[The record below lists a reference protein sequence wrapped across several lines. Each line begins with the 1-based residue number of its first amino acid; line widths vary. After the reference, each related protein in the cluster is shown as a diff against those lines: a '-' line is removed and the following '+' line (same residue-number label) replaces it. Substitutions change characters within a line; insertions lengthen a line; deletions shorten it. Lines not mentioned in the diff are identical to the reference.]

1 MAKSKNKRDPLPE
14 QFSSL
19 EEAGEFWDT
28 HSGADYEEYMQEV
41 HFEVDLKRSVKEVR
55 VADHVLREVRK
66 IAQQQGRKPAE
77 LVREAVAEYTVRHR
91 AVRRVPTSVAS
102 FSSGKRDLATRDEH
116 YLKGMGA
123 RDRR

>member
-41 HFEVDLKRSVKEVR
+41 HFEVDLKRSVKESIR
-55 VADHVLREVRK
+55 TEKEDYEADR
-66 IAQQQGRKPAE
+66 
-77 LVREAVAEYTVRHR
+77 
-91 AVRRVPTSVAS
+91 
-102 FSSGKRDLATRDEH
+102 
-116 YLKGMGA
+116 M
-123 RDRR
+123 

>member
-1 MAKSKNKRDPLPE
+1 MAKSKKQRDPLPE

-55 VADHVLREVRK
+55 VADQVLRGVRK
-66 IAQQQGRKPAE
+66 IAHQQGITAETLINLWLQEKVAANTRQPA
-77 LVREAVAEYTVRHR
+77 
-91 AVRRVPTSVAS
+91 
-102 FSSGKRDLATRDEH
+102 
-116 YLKGMGA
+116 
-123 RDRR
+123 